1 MKLFYGFALA
11 FNMLTIL
18 PFFKVHTFFKGIN
31 GYSAMFYPLVGF
43 IIGTILWGVHTLLQD
58 FLPAVHAAV
67 IIFAL
72 WVLFTGALHLDGFS
86 DTIDGLFVPKERAL
100 EVMKDAHVGGMGMIF
115 TFVFLALKLSSL
127 IYFDAFYLL
136 PVLLMTSRLN
146 ATLAIWFFP
155 YASHGVGALLKEEL
169 SLKMVLF
176 ALFYTL
182 LMSLLF
188 SFTFAFLL
196 SLAVLF
202 ICALLFTKRLGGLS
216 GDVYGFII
224 ELTELVLLNYLI
236 VRAYS

>member
-1 MKLFYGFALA
+1 MRLFYGFALA

-43 IIGTILWGVHTLLQD
+43 ILGAILWGVHTLLQD
-58 FLPAVHAAV
+58 FLPPAHVGV

-72 WVLFTGALHLDGFS
+72 WVLLTGALHLDGLS
-86 DTIDGLFVPKERAL
+86 DTIDGFFVPKERAL

-136 PVLLMTSRLN
+136 PLLLMTSRLN
-146 ATLAIWFFP
+146 ATLAIWLFP
-155 YASHGVGALLKEEL
+155 YMSSGVGALLKEEL
-169 SLKMVLF
+169 SLSMVLF

-182 LMSLLF
+182 LMSFVF
-188 SFTFAFLL
+188 SFTFALML
-196 SLAVLF
+196 SLGVLF
-202 ICALLFTKRLGGLS
+202 VCGLFFVRRLGGLN
-216 GDVYGFII
+216 GDIYGFII
-224 ELTELVLLNYLI
+224 EVSELVLLNFIIL
-236 VRAYS
+236 RECS